1 MRRFRSV
8 VLACSLVV
16 SAALGGRAGAEGP
29 PSSVDAG
36 QSRLHFERGRRY
48 FQVDEYRKAIEE
60 FKAAHVEKP
69 DAAFLY
75 DIAECHRRLGEPTEA
90 LVFFRRFMAL
100 SASNDP
106 ARSIAR
112 KRIAELESKRSAPAP
127 ASDPAGALA
136 QPEGPPAGVAPPLV
150 APPPVTPP
158 PLVAPAIVQQAAP
171 PPAAPAPFYKRAWFL
186 TTVAAVVVAGAVGTW
201 AIASRGGT
209 DIPGTPLGNQ
219 RAFP

>member
-1 MRRFRSV
+1 
-8 VLACSLVV
+8 VLAWSLVV
-16 SAALGGRAGAEGP
+16 AASLGAPARAQGP
-29 PSSVDAG
+29 SSSVDAG

-69 DAAFLY
+69 DPAFLY

-90 LVFFRRFMAL
+90 LVFFRRFIVL
-100 SASNDP
+100 SAPNDP
-106 ARSIAR
+106 ARPIAR
-112 KRIAELESKRSAPAP
+112 KRIAELESKRSAPGP
-127 ASDPAGALA
+127 AADPAGALA
-136 QPEGPPAGVAPPLV
+136 QPEGPPPPALSPP
-150 APPPVTPP
+150 ALSPPPVTPP
-158 PLVAPAIVQQAAP
+158 PLAAPVIVEQAAP

-186 TTVAAVVVAGAVGTW
+186 TTVAAVVVAGAVGAW